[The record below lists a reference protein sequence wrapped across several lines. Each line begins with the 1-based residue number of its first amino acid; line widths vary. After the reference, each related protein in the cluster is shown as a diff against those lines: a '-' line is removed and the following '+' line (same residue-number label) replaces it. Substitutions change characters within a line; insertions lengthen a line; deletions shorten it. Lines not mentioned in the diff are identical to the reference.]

1 MKPLQLLAVTTS
13 YPLRQDAAAGVFI
26 RRVYEHLPAHWEVAV
41 VCPDDTRGQDG
52 TGSPR
57 VAVHAVR
64 YAPRRWQVLSQGA
77 GGIVPALQ
85 ANRRLWLL
93 LPCLLGGVFLHC
105 VRLARYADVI
115 HANWSISGALAG
127 VAGMLSGRPVV
138 TTLRGD
144 DVVAS
149 LGSRLHRWI
158 LGAALRRSARIV
170 CVSGAMAEQLQ
181 ARYPRHA
188 GKISV
193 CRNGV
198 EDAFLQVV
206 HSVAQPGRLRIVA
219 VASLIRRK
227 GLDVLIDAMSLARG
241 RAGMTLRVAGDGPER
256 SALAALVERSGLSG
270 QVEFIGPLPPN
281 DVPAFLADADVYAMS
296 SRSEGRPNVVVE
308 ALAAGLPVVSTDL
321 PGNAGLVVAD
331 TNGWVVPIGDARA
344 MAAALDDAMDN
355 PERRIQMGRDA
366 RARITAGGETWPAT
380 ARRYDEI
387 FRSAMGDAQGGRG

>member
-1 MKPLQLLAVTTS
+1 MKPLRLLAVTTS

-26 RRVYEHLPAHWEVAV
+26 RRVYEHLPAHWHVAV
-41 VCPDDTRGQDG
+41 VCPDDTKGPDG
-52 TGSPR
+52 AGSPG
-57 VAVHAVR
+57 VVVHAVR
-64 YAPRRWQVLSQGA
+64 YAPRHWQVLSQEA

-85 ANRRLWLL
+85 ADRRLWLL
-93 LPCLLGGVFLHC
+93 LPCLLGGLFINCLMAAW
-105 VRLARYADVI
+105 RADVI

-127 VAGMLSGRPVV
+127 VAGMVSGRPVV
-138 TTLRGD
+138 ITLRGD

-170 CVSGAMAEQLQ
+170 CVSDAMAEQLQ

-188 GKISV
+188 GKILV

-206 HSVAQPGRLRIVA
+206 HSAAQPGRLRIVV

-227 GLDVLIDAMSLARG
+227 GLDTLIDAMSLARG

-256 SALAALVERSGLSG
+256 GPLAVQVERSGLSG
-270 QVEFIGPLPPN
+270 QVEFVGQLAP
-281 DVPAFLADADVYAMS
+281 DAVPAFLADADVYAMS

-308 ALAAGLPVVSTDL
+308 ALAAGLPVISTDL
-321 PGNAGLVVAD
+321 PGNAGLVVAG
-331 TNGWVVPIGDARA
+331 TNGWIVPVGDARA

-355 PERRIQMGRDA
+355 PQRCIEMGLDA
-366 RARITAGGETWPAT
+366 RVRITARGETWPET

-387 FRSAMGDAQGGRG
+387 FRSVMGDGQGGRG